1 MKTRYLLLVLVICS
15 CTNSIPSELAEL
27 KLIIRKDFSKDLI
40 IKELIPL
47 SLGIKHSFSS
57 YTAETERTFWEN
69 PLPPPQVIFP
79 IEKLE
84 IGRNLFR
91 QLINSNQI
99 DSTTYVNL
107 LAKID
112 NQYGNKQEPSLDCLT
127 CKSLSNALSNEEVD
141 SYRRFAQ
148 PIIIENILIVYTEH
162 YSNIQSAKEL
172 GLIGSG
178 TYLIYRREDSGW
190 ILINRIVKWIT

>member
-15 CTNSIPSELAEL
+15 CANSVPSELAEL

-47 SLGIKHSFSS
+47 SLGIKHSFRS
-57 YTAETERTFWEN
+57 YTAETERTFREK

-84 IGRNLFR
+84 IGRNLIR

-112 NQYGNKQEPSLDCLT
+112 NQYGNKQEQPTLDCLT
-127 CKSLSNALSNEEVD
+127 CKSLSNVLSNEGVD

-148 PIIIENILIVYTEH
+148 PIMIENILIVYTER
-162 YSNIQSAKEL
+162 YSNIHSAKEL
-172 GLIGSG
+172 GLISG
-178 TYLIYRREDSGW
+178 TYLIYRKEDSGW

>member
-15 CTNSIPSELAEL
+15 CANSVPSELAEL

-47 SLGIKHSFSS
+47 SLGIKHSFRS
-57 YTAETERTFWEN
+57 YTAETERTFREK
-69 PLPPPQVIFP
+69 PLPPPQVIFL

-127 CKSLSNALSNEEVD
+127 CKSLSNVLSNEEVD